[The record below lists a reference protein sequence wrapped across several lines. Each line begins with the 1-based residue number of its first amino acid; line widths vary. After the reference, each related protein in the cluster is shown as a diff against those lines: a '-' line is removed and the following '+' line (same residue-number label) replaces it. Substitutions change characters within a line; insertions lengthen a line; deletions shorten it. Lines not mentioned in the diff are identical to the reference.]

1 MSTEFLTIYILIF
14 LYVLQHNSL
23 GQMPI
28 GFDIQGTL
36 TYYSNSGMR
45 MSSILLYTH
54 VLKKKKKHFQIQ
66 HFFLELDISVAEYQ
80 LSLNITDSEQ
90 KP

>member
-14 LYVLQHNSL
+14 LYVVQHNSL
-23 GQMPI
+23 GQMPN

-36 TYYSNSGMR
+36 TYYSNLGMR
-45 MSSILLYTH
+45 MSSILLYTY
-54 VLKKKKKHFQIQ
+54 VLKKKKHFQIQ

-80 LSLNITDSEQ
+80 LSLNITDSEH